1 MRDQKGG
8 ALSVVCEKANP
19 VASRHHNYGL
29 EEEARILREEGEAGR
44 RRREAKAVRAD
55 WKAKSL
61 AKKFQQTR

>member
-1 MRDQKGG
+1 
-8 ALSVVCEKANP
+8 VCEKANP

-29 EEEARILREEGEAGR
+29 EEEACILREEGEAGR

-61 AKKFQQTR
+61 AKKVQQTR